1 MTKKEVLKEIFVAD
15 DGKEFETEKEAN
27 EYEKSNLGAKYFV
40 IYANPDLSE
49 GKVLAKITGILKIE
63 MPSDVTSVKEFSSE
77 IAQTITD
84 WFGYQIY
91 GNKYGLVMGH
101 YGAYCF
107 MESWRLEE
115 TTYGEALR
123 LTETKCLPQWV
134 IQSDG
139 AIVEDS
145 PFSSEIYW

>member
-49 GKVLAKITGILKIE
+49 GKVPAKITGILKIE

-84 WFGYQIY
+84 WFGYQVY
-91 GNKYGLVMGH
+91 GNT
-101 YGAYCF
+101 YCF
-107 MESWRLEE
+107 MRSWRLEE

-123 LTETKCLPQWV
+123 LTETKCLSQWV